1 MSSTFSSRFSSF
13 ARSSSFSSNLGRSK
27 SWTSGGQSTSG
38 TARTGSNNSYFHHRS
53 KAKKDVDKKTLD
65 TLYYLKSVGD
75 EYESALSIENHGRW
89 GFLSSNKTDQS
100 PRVVCPGLIRSNSSI
115 SQSSVSSCG
124 LESNIS
130 EKWIYKS
137 MRRRSSNRW
146 NFEPRLVL
154 IGEGSVDIDID
165 QSSMWD
171 HREEVEEDYGSER
184 ESELPV
190 EQ

>member
-27 SWTSGGQSTSG
+27 SWTSAGQSTARTG
-38 TARTGSNNSYFHHRS
+38 RTGSNNSYFHHRP
-53 KAKKDVDKKTLD
+53 KIRKDGDKKTLN
-65 TLYYLKSVGD
+65 TLNNLKSVGD
-75 EYESALSIENHGRW
+75 EYESALSTPNHGRW
-89 GFLSSNKTDQS
+89 RFLPSNQTDQS
-100 PRVVCPGLIRSNSSI
+100 PRVVRPGLSRSNSSI

-124 LESNIS
+124 SESDIS

-146 NFEPRLVL
+146 SFGRSLVL